1 MGYYMKQWS
10 LDRRKFMSE
19 SEIKALI
26 KTVEEKAIV
35 DVQKGRTTWPRFWM
49 LIDLAINSGMRVS
62 ELAGLKIGGI
72 YLNAREPR
80 LYVHGK
86 GDKFRDI
93 YISRDLMN
101 HIKEY
106 LKWKRTIGDPIES
119 EDFLLLSSH
128 GEAYTTR
135 GLQYAFKICIGE
147 AAISESYSIHAC
159 RHSYGTYLYQKTKDL
174 RMVQKQLGHSSINT
188 TTIYADVTI
197 QETINGVNGLFEGG
211 DS

>member
-1 MGYYMKQWS
+1 MGYHMKHWS

-19 SEIKALI
+19 TEIKTLI
-26 KTVEEKAIV
+26 KIVEEKAIV
-35 DVQKGRTTWPRFWM
+35 DIQKGRTTWPRFWM
-49 LIDLAINSGMRVS
+49 LIDLAVNSGMRVS
-62 ELAGLKIGGI
+62 ELAGLRIGDI
-72 YLNAREPR
+72 YLSSREPR

-86 GDKFRDI
+86 GDKYRDI

-101 HIKEY
+101 HIKGY
-106 LKWKRTIGDPIES
+106 LKWKRTIDETT
-119 EDFLLLSSH
+119 EENDFLLLSSH
-128 GEAYTTR
+128 GEAYSTR
-135 GLQYAFKICIGE
+135 GLQYAFKICLEE
-147 AAISESYSIHAC
+147 AELSTVYSIHAC

-188 TTIYADVTI
+188 TTVYADVTI